1 MTKINERFAPANI
14 PGFESILNRCKKL
27 CKIINPKS
35 NNKLTFK
42 DMATSLEDEIKRSSK
57 VFIVGHNNPDLDSIG
72 SAIGIQHLATSY
84 GKKAYIIVGDDER
97 KIDPGAKKLIDDNR
111 EKHKII
117 NMKKFEK
124 KVDENSFLI
133 MTDVNDAKRTAV
145 GDHIDSF
152 SSKFIIDHHEQNEN
166 TTQANHMYIDQ
177 NKSSASEIVAEIL
190 NSKKNKIPAEVA
202 TALLAGIKLDS
213 DRFGQN
219 TSDQTLDVAR
229 KLIKGGANNE
239 YVSKLLLLDLDTRF
253 RISGLYVN
261 GTVLYKLTNST
272 LSPIQVAITFNRN
285 SPETIYYEEDFAKLA
300 DELKKSVGV
309 DAAFV
314 MGYIESGLIKI
325 CARDTRGINVAQ
337 IMHEMNNGGGK
348 PGAAATKIH
357 SDDIFAVEKELLK
370 QIKLGISGEEQIKL
384 GIENDRILEEPK
396 VEKVYKI

>member
-1 MTKINERFAPANI
+1 
-14 PGFESILNRCKKL
+14 
-27 CKIINPKS
+27 
-35 NNKLTFK
+35 
-42 DMATSLEDEIKRSSK
+42 MATSLEDEIKRSSK

-152 SSKFIIDHHEQNEN
+152 RSIFIIDHHEQNEN

-348 PGAAATKIH
+348 PGAAATRIH

-396 VEKVYKI
+396 VEKVYRI